1 MRHSGRHWL
10 CLAKEKGDG
19 GRSRREWPDQHR
31 RATKGERRTPCSR
44 HTSSHWTYTTD
55 TSPLA
60 LPPTQIALPSRK
72 SDGHQTATFHPLGAE
87 DNLRMLASLGL
98 LENRAS
104 SSRLTMNGSPTSA
117 SSDSSYSDNYFS
129 SSHAGHYP
137 NVEPYHRHNMSASS
151 SSSMDLDPS
160 TPANAHGPQCSSLPQ
175 LYICHEMDSAL
186 YARCVDCSHS
196 WHVGPGQSLSYSP

>member
-1 MRHSGRHWL
+1 MTFFPQCDTQVAIGFASRKR
-10 CLAKEKGDG
+10 KEMEEEAG
-19 GRSRREWPDQHR
+19 GNGQINI
-31 RATKGERRTPCSR
+31 AERRK
-44 HTSSHWTYTTD
+44 
-55 TSPLA
+55 
-60 LPPTQIALPSRK
+60 IALPSRK

-98 LENRAS
+98 LETRAS
-104 SSRLTMNGSPTSA
+104 TSRLPMNGSPTSA
-117 SSDSSYSDNYFS
+117 SSDASSSDHYFS

-151 SSSMDLDPS
+151 SGSMDIDPS
-160 TPANAHGPQCSSLPQ
+160 TPAHGHGPQCSSLPQ